1 MFNFFYN
8 RILFF
13 ILWFILVI
21 LHAFTLLIACKIDLS
36 TSFIDS
42 IVFNTLFYIIGIGV
56 WFIVR
61 YTDLFKRN
69 IFELIINHISFAGLF
84 VIIWMLSST
93 QILML
98 ITNSSEYHQFLHDSI
113 FFRSLFG
120 ILLYLC
126 MVLFFYLRQ
135 NLEGFKQRI
144 AYEATLNNMLK
155 ESQLQVLRTQINP
168 HFLFNSLNSLNSLI
182 VSKSDKASEMLI
194 ELSDYMRYSIN
205 SINEQF
211 TPLKSELNQ
220 IERYVSIEKIRFGK
234 RLSFNI
240 DVCEKCP
247 QIEVPAMILQPL
259 VENAIKHGLYGDLDG
274 VKIILLINIQN
285 QYLHINIANNF
296 DSENTS
302 PQGTGLGLRNIHDRL
317 LKLYGSKDLISITKE
332 NSIFNVKIRIPLK

>member
-98 ITNSSEYHQFLHDSI
+98 ITNSSEYHQFLHDTI

-247 QIEVPAMILQPL
+247 KIEVPAMILQPL

-317 LKLYGSKDLISITKE
+317 LKLYGSKDLIAITKE